1 MNILT
6 PSGYKDVLE
15 LEIDDEVV
23 AFDVITG
30 LPFTNLFK
38 GVEVVTTNTYS
49 RSVVWINPIL
59 INGTI
64 KLEKHESINCNGF
77 AVLASD
83 VVVGDIIIYDGNS
96 IEVTT
101 IIDVDPENT
110 IIPDVLTSY
119 IINGSIVLCK
129 YQSIWTDNDIVVKPS
144 MLQVGDTI
152 YDDADQPITITSITT
167 STLSSWY
174 RLTISG
180 DHSYIADGIT
190 LHNASRYWRGGAGT
204 WNAVNTANWSSTS
217 GGIGG
222 SSVPTSADDVT
233 FDSLSNATA
242 YAVTFSASTTIC
254 NNISISGPASGNL
267 TITNTSN
274 NLQIF
279 GNFSIAAT
287 GVVVTNG
294 GSATTSYLATSGT
307 KTITSNG
314 VSMQANF
321 TLNGVGGTFQLV
333 DALFG
338 GNSLGGNSNF
348 TLSNGTF
355 DPNGQ
360 TVNSTINNNTSTFT
374 GNWNFFNLTLNPTSI
389 GGLTTFNIVNSLTI
403 ANIFNPKG
411 HNATNG
417 RVLVQSSVV
426 GVQRTITCNG
436 SITGDAADFMDIN
449 GAGTASW
456 NISAMTNGSGNCGGN
471 TGITFTTATTV
482 TATGTAGFSWT
493 THSWSGRAFPL
504 PQDTVSIPNAFIAAQ
519 TVTFDCPRIGANIIF
534 SCTGS
539 PTLSSAFSFGNNVS
553 LYGTFDLTGV
563 GSISASWLT
572 LILRGRGSFN
582 LSSPISM
589 RVTQIDAPGG
599 TYTFTSS
606 ITFIALFTLIN
617 GTINDN
623 SQTVVF
629 TAFNCLTT
637 TAGITRAVVLNGSWT
652 SASGSTTIWNIGA
665 GAVLFALSG
674 NGSLTCTYAGGVT
687 NRNIY
692 NLSASGA
699 LNVYITAGT
708 DSVFFGGRINLL
720 NFTGFSGT
728 WSSASFNISG
738 DLIVSSGMTIAA
750 GANTV
755 SFLGTTG
762 QNITSAG
769 KNFNFPITINCVSVT
784 LQDALS
790 IGTATDR
797 TVTLT
802 GGSLIL
808 NGFNITHFGQFTSTG
823 STTRSLVMGTS
834 TYTLSSTSTLTVF
847 NYTGSL
853 FTITGAGTILVSGS
867 TVNSRLING
876 NGITF
881 PTLWYT
887 NATANGVLQIT
898 GSNTFSVIKYT
909 DSTAQSITF
918 TSSTTNT
925 ILSATGF
932 QLNGTSGN
940 LLSLD
945 TVSGTGTFTLSC
957 VANNVISNYLSVK
970 NCRVTGGSRWFAQ
983 NSTNVS
989 GNNGWR
995 FAGASNRQ
1003 SSGVGSTTTIV

>member
-23 AFDVITG
+23 AFDVLTG
-30 LPFTNLFK
+30 APIVNLFK
-38 GVEVVTTNTYS
+38 GVEVVNTNTYS
-49 RSVVWINPIL
+49 RSIVWVNPIL
-59 INGTI
+59 INEVI
-64 KLEKHESINCNGF
+64 KLEKHDLINCNGF
-77 AVLASD
+77 SVLASE
-83 VVVGDIIIYDGNS
+83 VVVGDSILYEGNS
-96 IEVTT
+96 IVVDT
-101 IIDVDPENT
+101 IIDVEPENT
-110 IIPDVLTSY
+110 HIPDVLTSY
-119 IINGSIVLCK
+119 IINGSIELCK

-152 YDDADQPITITSITT
+152 YDDADQSITITSITT

-217 GGIGG
+217 GGAGG

-233 FDSLSNATA
+233 FDSASNATS
-242 YAVTFSASTTIC
+242 YAVTFSGATTIG
-254 NNISISGPASGNL
+254 NNISISGPATGTL

-279 GNFSIAAT
+279 GNFFTSAT
-287 GVVVTNG
+287 GVTATNG
-294 GSATTSYLATSGT
+294 GSATTTYLATSGT

-314 VSMQANF
+314 VSMNANF

-403 ANIFNPKG
+403 SNIFNPKG

-456 NISAMTNGSGNCGGN
+456 NISAMTNGSGDCGGN
-471 TGITFTTATTV
+471 TGITFTSATTV
-482 TATGTAGFSWT
+482 TATGTVGFNWT
-493 THSWSGRAFPL
+493 SHSWSGRAFPL
-504 PQDTVSIPNAFIAAQ
+504 PQDTVSIPNAFSAAQ
-519 TVTFDCPRIGANIIF
+519 TITIDCPRAGANVIF
-534 SCTGS
+534 SCSGS
-539 PTLSSAFSFGNNVS
+539 PTLNSGFSFGNNVS
-553 LYGTFDLTGV
+553 FFGTLNLTGV
-563 GSISASWLT
+563 GNIASALT
-572 LILRGRGSFN
+572 HILRGRSSFN

-589 RVTQIDAPGG
+589 RATQIDAPGG

-606 ITFIALFTLIN
+606 ISFIAAFTLVN
-617 GTINDN
+617 GSINDN
-623 SQTVVF
+623 SQSTTITTF
-629 TAFNCLTT
+629 ACTNT
-637 TAGITRAVVLNGSWT
+637 TAGITRSLTMGGAWT
-652 SASGSTTIWNIGA
+652 SSTNNANLWNVSVGSGMTLNCT
-665 GAVLFALSG
+665 
-674 NGSLTCTYAGGVT
+674 GSLTCNY
-687 NRNIY
+687 
-692 NLSASGA
+692 SGA
-699 LNVYITAGT
+699 TGTRTISNLVASSLSVLNLNITAGT
-708 DSVFFGGRINLL
+708 DIVTLGASAIGYL
-720 NFTGFSGT
+720 NFTGFAGSWT
-728 WSSASFNISG
+728 NTT
-738 DLIVSSGMTIAA
+738 VSIFSHLTVSTGMTVTA
-750 GANTV
+750 GSNAIILN
-755 SFLGTTG
+755 GTSN
-762 QNITSAG
+762 QNITSNA

-784 LQDALS
+784 LLDALS
-790 IGTATDR
+790 IGTSTDR

-802 GGSLIL
+802 SGSLIF
-808 NGFNITHFGQFTSTG
+808 NTFNITHFGQFTSTG
-823 STTRSLVMGTS
+823 STTRSLVMGTN
-834 TYTLSSTSTLTVF
+834 TYDLTSTGAITVF
-847 NYTGSL
+847 N
-853 FTITGAGTILVSGS
+853 ITGTNFSVTGASTIKISGS
-867 TVNSRLING
+867 TVNIR
-876 NGITF
+876 TF
-881 PTLWYT
+881 SGGGFTYPTLWYS
-887 NATANGVLQIT
+887 NATPAGTLAIT
-898 GSNTFSVIKYT
+898 DSNTFSVIRYI
-909 DSTAQSITF
+909 DSTAQSIKF

-940 LLSLD
+940 LLSFD
-945 TVSGTGTFTLSC
+945 TVSGSGAFTLSC
-957 VANNVISNYLSVK
+957 VANNVVSNYLSVK
-970 NCRVTGGSRWFAQ
+970 NCIVTGGSRWFAQ
-983 NSTNVS
+983 VSTNVS

-1003 SSGVGSTTTIV
+1003 LLIY